1 MALLILLGNDWFSW
15 FPIFFSLFKELLRKE
30 KKHQNGVFLFINEI
44 QSLKKPFYGIPCTKM
59 TKGFTSTTGMAEV
72 PTAWSYAE
80 AKNRGRRHMLKK
92 IHMYIQVMFMYFKR
106 NFKFSPAFRGE

>member
-80 AKNRGRRHMLKK
+80 GQKSGSSA
-92 IHMYIQVMFMYFKR
+92 Y
-106 NFKFSPAFRGE
+106 A